1 MPRIKVIDLSHHNT
15 LSDLRPAWD
24 AGVRGVIHKA
34 TEGSS
39 FTDDMIGARATLAKS
54 AGMLFGAYHFLR
66 AGDMNQQAEFFV
78 EYTLAETEGIYP
90 PEEVL
95 FAADHEDHGVSLA
108 SLKTFLSK
116 VRQLTGKVPI
126 IYSGNVLK
134 EQLQLADDEIG
145 DYPLWL
151 AQYSSTPV
159 LPAGF
164 SKYFLWQYTDGN
176 AGPSPKS
183 VPGVNPPVDCNDY
196 QGDDAQLANEWINS
210 GFVVG
215 SGTPVGPE
223 PPIRI
228 DISAFAIALSVEE
241 DSSYTITVP
250 KGTKVKIV
258 EV

>member
-24 AGVRGVIHKA
+24 AGIRGIIHKA

-39 FTDDMIGARATLAKS
+39 FTDDMIGARATLAKN

-66 AGDMNQQAEFFV
+66 PGDMASQAEFFA

-90 PEEVL
+90 PDELL
-95 FAADHEDHGVSLA
+95 FAADHEDHGVSLEN
-108 SLKTFLSK
+108 LKVFLQR

-134 EQLQLADDEIG
+134 EQLQLADDEIST
-145 DYPLWL
+145 YPLWL
-151 AQYSSTPV
+151 AQYSSTPS

-176 AGPSPKS
+176 AGPSPKT
-183 VPGVNPPVDCNDY
+183 VPGVKAPCDCNDFV
-196 QGDDAQLANEWINS
+196 GSDAELVTMWFNS
-210 GFVVG
+210 GFVIG

-223 PPIRI
+223 TAP
-228 DISAFAIALSVEE
+228 STVVVSVGITANAEVVL
-241 DSSYTITVP
+241 TVP
-250 KGTKVKIV
+250 RGTPVRIV